1 MGSLQNIVNVQ
12 ISRLTSTPS
21 RAGFGTG
28 AFISEDAGFQ
38 NRTKVYSSYQE
49 VVSDT
54 FAGADLQA
62 AAAAYFGQQLAP
74 TKLTAIKRKS
84 AVVQIMTLT
93 FDEDFVASNSI
104 LSTVDGVDLTPVVF
118 TSDQATTL
126 AAVAAEIQTDASVTT
141 ATVTDT
147 REITVTFADND
158 AHTLA
163 SVVTLGASQPVGTV
177 VTTQYPDE
185 AGTLTE
191 TLTEA
196 IDENNDWYALCIY
209 SRLDA
214 DITEVSDYI
223 QAQGSG
229 NPKLFFAQSS
239 DAAILDSADSADI
252 ASITQAKANFRTS
265 IWYHADDTE
274 YLDMGVIGGQLPTD
288 PGSITWAYKTISG
301 VTVDSLL
308 DSQKNAAFAKAANTY
323 DTVSSVNI
331 TEEGKVSDSPFE
343 WIDVIRGLDWLQTN
357 MAADLYELL
366 LQNPKI
372 SYDSAGLSL
381 IRATM
386 LNRLTLAQD
395 QGVLSLDVQPTATVP
410 DILDVS
416 NSDKQN
422 RVLND
427 AVFTGV
433 LAGAIQKINVQGTVT
448 LS

>member
-12 ISRLTSTPS
+12 ISRLTATPS

-28 AFISEDAGFQ
+28 AFLSEDAGFQ
-38 NRTKVYSSYQE
+38 NRTKIYSSYSE
-49 VVSDT
+49 VAADT
-54 FAGADLQA
+54 FAGADTLA

-93 FDEDFVASNSI
+93 FDADFVASNSI

-118 TSDQATTL
+118 TTDQATTL

-177 VTTQYPDE
+177 ATTQYPDE
-185 AGTLTE
+185 AGTISE
-191 TLTEA
+191 SLTEA
-196 IDENNDWYALCIY
+196 IDEDNDWYALCIF
-209 SRLDA
+209 SRVDA

-223 QAQGSG
+223 QALGAT
-229 NPKLFFAQSS
+229 NPKLFFAQSDDS
-239 DAAILDSADSADI
+239 KILDAADDTDI

-265 IWYHADDTE
+265 IWYHALDAE

-288 PGSITWAYKTISG
+288 PGSITWAYKTVSG

-308 DSQKNAAFAKAANTY
+308 DSQKNAAFGKAANTY
-323 DTVSSVNI
+323 DTVASVNI

-343 WIDVIRGLDWLQTN
+343 WIDVIRGLDWLQVN
-357 MAADLYELL
+357 MTADLYELL
-366 LQNPKI
+366 VQSPKVP
-372 SYDSAGLSL
+372 YDSNGLSQ
-381 IRATM
+381 IRSIM
-386 LNRLTLAQD
+386 LNRLTLAQN
-395 QGVLSLDVQPTATVP
+395 QGILSLDVEPTATVP

-416 NSDKQN
+416 NADKQN
-422 RVLND
+422 RILND
-427 AVFTGV
+427 ATFTGV